1 MFPVESMMGP
11 SIQSLRVFLS
21 ILEHGSLSA
30 AGRQLGMTQP
40 AVSNHLHALED
51 HFGVTLLTRG
61 RRLRPTP
68 AGECLAEH
76 ARRVLDDLATLEAEV
91 ARHAGPHGRLVV
103 GASSTPGELLMPSL
117 AVEFSAQYP
126 DVALDVH
133 IVDTEETI
141 AALLNREIEVA
152 VVGREVEDPRLT
164 CSVIGQDEL
173 VVVVAIDDPL
183 AGAEVTPADL
193 AERPLVMREEGSAT
207 RHTVE
212 DALAAAGIAP
222 RVAMELG
229 ANASVLGAVAAG
241 AGIGVVPARTVSA
254 QPAVSTLEVRGLTF
268 VRPFVLV
275 TERSRPLSPAAE
287 AFVGMCA
294 GSPGSRKERA

>member
-1 MFPVESMMGP
+1 MGL

-30 AGRQLGMTQP
+30 AGRELGMSQP
-40 AVSNHLHALED
+40 AVSNHLHTLEER
-51 HFGVTLLTRG
+51 FGVSLLTRG

-91 ARHAGPHGRLVV
+91 SRHAGPRGRLVV
-103 GASSTPGELLMPSL
+103 GASSTPGELLMPSI
-117 AVEFSAQYP
+117 AVEFSARYS

-152 VVGREVEDPRLT
+152 VVGREVEDPRLAW
-164 CSVIGQDEL
+164 SVIGQDEL
-173 VVVVAIDDPL
+173 VVVIAADDPL
-183 AGAEVTPADL
+183 AGTEVAPADL
-193 AERPLVMREEGSAT
+193 AERPFVMREEGSAT
-207 RHTVE
+207 RRTVE
-212 DALAAAGIAP
+212 GALAAAGIAP
-222 RVAMELG
+222 QVAMELG
-229 ANASVLGAVAAG
+229 SNASVLGAVAAG
-241 AGIGVVPARTVSA
+241 AGIGVVPARTVGT
-254 QPAVSTLEVRGLTF
+254 QPAVNTLEVRGLTF

-275 TERSRPLSPAAE
+275 TERDRLLSPAAE
-287 AFVGMCA
+287 AFVGMCT
-294 GSPGSRKERA
+294 GSPGSKKERA

>member
-1 MFPVESMMGP
+1 MRSMMGL

-30 AGRQLGMTQP
+30 AGRELGMTQP
-40 AVSNHLHALED
+40 AVSNHLHVLEER
-51 HFGVTLLTRG
+51 FGVTLLTRG
-61 RRLRPTP
+61 RLLRATP
-68 AGECLAEH
+68 AGECLAWH

-91 ARHAGPHGRLVV
+91 SRHVGPRGRLVV

-141 AALLNREIEVA
+141 SALLNRDTEVA
-152 VVGREVEDPRLT
+152 VVGREVEDTRLT
-164 CSVIGQDEL
+164 CSVVGQDQL
-173 VVVVAIDDPL
+173 VVVVAADDPL
-183 AGAEVTPADL
+183 AGVEVTAADL
-193 AERPLVMREEGSAT
+193 AEQPFVMREEGSAT
-207 RHTVE
+207 RRTVE
-212 DALAAAGIAP
+212 DALAAAGITP

-229 ANASVLGAVAAG
+229 SNASVLGAVAAG
-241 AGIGVVPARTVSA
+241 AGIGVVPARTVST
-254 QPAVSTLEVRGLTF
+254 QPAVNTLEVRELTL

-275 TERSRPLSPAAE
+275 TERDRSLSPAAE
-287 AFVGMCA
+287 AFVGMCTRI
-294 GSPGSRKERA
+294 PDSRKERA